1 MGEEDEHLGPDGRKV
16 FDGIHPEIEEF
27 CEHFNIDDRAKHRFN
42 TCMTSR
48 REETWAE
55 DMARLY
61 EDCEHAMTKKSNPT
75 ALLMKKVSDMYK
87 GTFVGKKPVKDKEVR
102 EFGAKYNIDAEARHR
117 LEEALTFK
125 EPEEKTQILN
135 DIAPHLEA
143 SNSTSKCVMRMLSY
157 IMKNQPLPKA
167 PEKGKK
173 GKGKGKDKDKDD
185 RWRDDRRGDR
195 GDRGR
200 GDRGDRDRGDRD
212 RGYRDNGRRD
222 DDKDDGDRSWRDQE
236 NRGRG

>member
-1 MGEEDEHLGPDGRKV
+1 MG
-16 FDGIHPEIEEF
+16 
-27 CEHFNIDDRAKHRFN
+27 
-42 TCMTSR
+42 
-48 REETWAE
+48 
-55 DMARLY
+55 
-61 EDCEHAMTKKSNPT
+61 
-75 ALLMKKVSDMYK
+75 KKVSDMYK

-173 GKGKGKDKDKDD
+173 GKGKGKDKDD
-185 RWRDDRRGDR
+185 RWRDDRNDRRGDR
-195 GDRGR
+195 GDRG
-200 GDRGDRDRGDRD
+200 DRGETMAGGMTSGMIIRMTVI
-212 RGYRDNGRRD
+212 
-222 DDKDDGDRSWRDQE
+222 
-236 NRGRG
+236 